1 MSQVGRRIDG
11 INGILQTIN
20 INTSLL
26 NFLSFQVDRQN
37 ISVINNSGLHW
48 ISGLLLGNNILE
60 FHKIFDKNEKHTFKR
75 LINIAKNS
83 KIQFDYKTLEKE
95 IDALQIEYDKSNLK
109 TIRDKYI
116 AHQDLTEDEVK
127 SDFITSFKFTQS
139 STKLFK
145 KICTELNYEYKED
158 NDEVLNSFKDI
169 FTITEQINGIQF
181 LVDLAQKNKVDCI
194 PINKIKRFISSK

>member
-1 MSQVGRRIDG
+1 MSQIVRRIDG

-26 NFLSFQVDRQN
+26 KFLSFQVDRQN
-37 ISVINNSGLHW
+37 ISVINNSSLHW

-95 IDALQIEYDKSNLK
+95 IDALQLEYDESNLK

-139 STKLFK
+139 STELFK
-145 KICTELNYEYKED
+145 KICIELNYEYME
-158 NDEVLNSFKDI
+158 NNEEILNSFKDI

-181 LVDLAQKNKVDCI
+181 LIDLAQKNKVDCI
-194 PINKIKRFISSK
+194 PINKIKWAISSK

>member
-1 MSQVGRRIDG
+1 
-11 INGILQTIN
+11 
-20 INTSLL
+20 L
-26 NFLSFQVDRQN
+26 NFKVDRQN
-37 ISVINNSGLHW
+37 ISLINNSGLHW
-48 ISGLLLGNNILE
+48 IYGLLLGNNILE
-60 FHKIFDKNEKHTFKR
+60 FHKIFDKNEKHTLKK
-75 LINIAKNS
+75 LINIAKNN
-83 KIQFDYKTLEKE
+83 KIQFDYKTLERE
-95 IDALQIEYDKSNLK
+95 IDDLQIEYDKSNLK

-116 AHQDLTEDEVK
+116 AHQDFTEDEVK

-145 KICTELNYEYKED
+145 KICIELNYEYKED
-158 NDEVLNSFKDI
+158 NDEILNSFKSI